1 MSINDNFI
9 RVLPEAV
16 RLRYFP
22 TDPDNSFFYRI
33 VNNEV
38 IMSRSFW
45 TTAKIIEQNQWTPF
59 IMNTSSNVRK
69 AINMKII
76 NDSSEILPLLQPS
89 SKSSRSRAH
98 SSNSSFGKDFN
109 NAKSTSNFNVKPYTE
124 IKPVEKVLITK
135 RHSITDML
143 VSEWIDPSSF
153 LEISTGDPVDYLSS
167 TSSPLAL
174 DSGNQA
180 AIFNMAV
187 MDEDDRMLRMRHK
200 MKTLQ
205 QTMPHA
211 LGPLKIDFINVQMEK
226 EPAYLPSPLKE
237 EINGSLSLSLSHENK
252 ILHNVNNGLRDPNC
266 MISLPPIF
274 NHII

>member
-1 MSINDNFI
+1 
-9 RVLPEAV
+9 
-16 RLRYFP
+16 
-22 TDPDNSFFYRI
+22 
-33 VNNEV
+33 
-38 IMSRSFW
+38 
-45 TTAKIIEQNQWTPF
+45 
-59 IMNTSSNVRK
+59 
-69 AINMKII
+69 MKIV
-76 NDSSEILPLLQPS
+76 NDSSEILPLLQPIS
-89 SKSSRSRAH
+89 TSSRSRFH
-98 SSNSSFGKDFN
+98 SSNFKKDL
-109 NAKSTSNFNVKPYTE
+109 NAKTTSSFNVKPYTE
-124 IKPVEKVLITK
+124 IKPVEKVLISK

-153 LEISTGDPVDYLSS
+153 LEISTGNSGDYLSN

-174 DSGNQA
+174 VSGNQA
-180 AIFNMAV
+180 AMFNMAV

-226 EPAYLPSPLKE
+226 EPAYLPSPMKE
-237 EINGSLSLSLSHENK
+237 EVSGSFSHVQ
-252 ILHNVNNGLRDPNC
+252 NVNGLRDPNC